1 MPNYY
6 EPDLA
11 SNPDDPFARGEDGK
25 LVRRGFWLDMSDRSL
40 ILAMTTGIG
49 SSIPNEYKK
58 NHLVDLGREHLI
70 DDVCIQEIL
79 PPQKE

>member
-1 MPNYY
+1 MA
-6 EPDLA
+6 EFFKPDLGA
-11 SNPDDPFARGEDGK
+11 SPDSPFARGSDGK
-25 LVRRGFWLDMSDRSL
+25 LVRRSYWLDMSDRSL